1 MLQTDTDPAKRNY
14 SKYLENW
21 NRGMEDGFYTAL
33 KNSTSWKIK
42 DAKRKLHSEPCS
54 GVFEPGDNGGGPGQ
68 LRSFWKEYTTKAVE
82 SHDGG
87 VIYGMIYK
95 VESFK

>member
-1 MLQTDTDPAKRNY
+1 
-14 SKYLENW
+14 
-21 NRGMEDGFYTAL
+21 MEDAFSTAL
-33 KNSTSWKIK
+33 KNSTARKIK
-42 DAKRKLHSEPCS
+42 DTERKLHSEPCS

-68 LRSFWKEYTTKAVE
+68 LRSFWKEDTTKAVE